1 MWTAWNTWM
10 KLELHILIVIES
22 AAGFTYTCDDFL
34 LKTKNSLYV
43 HSILPGLCKIQLEE
57 RKCCYKLEAYMSVVS
72 WWLHTTRPGQA
83 SHPVTLARG
92 NTGGPIEVDMQ
103 RTRAIFIRLVIDFHI
118 EKKQCASLEFSI
130 ITQLNLILKK
140 TSPIWINIIKDKS
153 KTAQAL
159 LK

>member
-1 MWTAWNTWM
+1 M

-57 RKCCYKLEAYMSVVS
+57 RTCCYKLEAYMSVVS
-72 WWLHTTRPGQA
+72 WWLHTTRQGKA
-83 SHPVTLARG
+83 SHPVTLARR
-92 NTGGPIEVDMQ
+92 NTGGQIEVDMQ

-118 EKKQCASLEFSI
+118 WKEAVCISRI
-130 ITQLNLILKK
+130 LNYNSTKFNSEQNHLDM
-140 TSPIWINIIKDKS
+140 N
-153 KTAQAL
+153 
-159 LK
+159 